1 MSVTPPGPRNRFLW
15 ADPGACLP
23 PGKAPPQRLLGLSF
37 PVSSMIKK
45 AKQTRM
51 SHLRMS
57 RLGLWQR
64 ATCRLGASTP
74 KPASNQTRLRASVR
88 AVSFNHVT
96 EEHGRLQAGGGGHG
110 TYEAGQAAGGFHA
123 LAASPPPR
131 VSRRR
136 PVRGC
141 PWPPSPGHR
150 ARRGPPGAANSGRAR
165 HAWVHPPKEQRGRV
179 SPLRAC
185 ASARGHPQTGPGCP
199 TVVPGQAACGGAE
212 PLHPDHTWVV
222 RQDLWQVTAPMTPRC
237 PWRVR
242 WRGPAACSP
251 RRVQARPR
259 ILAVSP
265 VVHMAAGSLSR
276 SL

>member
-1 MSVTPPGPRNRFLW
+1 
-15 ADPGACLP
+15 
-23 PGKAPPQRLLGLSF
+23 
-37 PVSSMIKK
+37 
-45 AKQTRM
+45 M

-165 HAWVHPPKEQRGRV
+165 HAWVHPPQGAEGQGEPPESLCFRTGTPIDRSRV
-179 SPLRAC
+179 PRLWCLARRRVEGQSPCTQITPGL
-185 ASARGHPQTGPGCP
+185 SARTSGK
-199 TVVPGQAACGGAE
+199 
-212 PLHPDHTWVV
+212 
-222 RQDLWQVTAPMTPRC
+222 
-237 PWRVR
+237 
-242 WRGPAACSP
+242 
-251 RRVQARPR
+251 
-259 ILAVSP
+259 
-265 VVHMAAGSLSR
+265 SLPP
-276 SL
+276 

>member
-1 MSVTPPGPRNRFLW
+1 MGSSPQAGGRGAWPCSEAQPPLQRLSHGGSSCTCPSVCQHWCGQRTTVSVTPPGPRNRFLW

-123 LAASPPPR
+123 LAASPPPE
-131 VSRRR
+131 
-136 PVRGC
+136 C
-141 PWPPSPGHR
+141 PGVGPSEAVHG
-150 ARRGPPGAANSGRAR
+150 
-165 HAWVHPPKEQRGRV
+165 HPPLGIELAVGLQV
-179 SPLRAC
+179 QPTA
-185 ASARGHPQTGPGCP
+185 AGPGMHGFTP
-199 TVVPGQAACGGAE
+199 PRSRGA
-212 PLHPDHTWVV
+212 
-222 RQDLWQVTAPMTPRC
+222 
-237 PWRVR
+237 
-242 WRGPAACSP
+242 G
-251 RRVQARPR
+251 
-259 ILAVSP
+259 
-265 VVHMAAGSLSR
+265 
-276 SL
+276 